1 MSHAS
6 RYARGSEENEPDRT
20 WSKLMHAH
28 IGKMIDYRKSLGEE
42 DPLDPKITGQM
53 MDRFKEILE
62 IGKKE
67 YEDVPANAYYR
78 DGYNLWKRMYEKPDD
93 YTLFLTD
100 KSIPATNNAAERCA
114 REYKRASIAS
124 MGYRSREAH
133 INLCDC
139 LTILETDIKRG
150 ENLFEKSKEYFAKE
164 KPHVSGTKKPPVTG
178 VC

>member
-1 MSHAS
+1 
-6 RYARGSEENEPDRT
+6 
-20 WSKLMHAH
+20 MHAH

-100 KSIPATNNAAERCA
+100 KSIPATNNAALYELYVIRTN
-114 REYKRASIAS
+114 RSWSI
-124 MGYRSREAH
+124 
-133 INLCDC
+133 CFQC
-139 LTILETDIKRG
+139 
-150 ENLFEKSKEYFAKE
+150 FAA
-164 KPHVSGTKKPPVTG
+164 
-178 VC
+178 